1 MHKRMLAATVVATLT
16 GLSSAARA
24 DDDAALAVIRAELAS
39 LQAKVAALEAEQKQK
54 AEAKATST
62 ASAPAADSWTERT
75 RIGGT
80 MFATL
85 SHRQTTDHGERV
97 DPSGF
102 GLDVKRFYLTVDHRL
117 NDTWAANLTT
127 DFSYVANDG
136 TTQVFVKKAY
146 LEGRFGPLATFRA
159 GAANMPWVPLVEDWY
174 GYRFVE
180 NVLVDRL
187 KFGTSTDW
195 GLHLGGDSGLINY
208 QASVVN
214 GAGYKNPSPSGSV
227 DIEARIGV
235 QPIDGLILAA
245 GGYSGRLGKDSEAQP
260 ALHTARRYDA
270 MVGWKRDGLR
280 LGAEWF
286 RADNWKNVATTATDA
301 ASGWS
306 AWASQD
312 FGPAA
317 VFARYDRARPSRDLD
332 PALTDTYW
340 NAGVSFPITKGFRL
354 ALAWKD
360 ARLHNGADIDLRSRE
375 IGAWGE
381 VKF

>member
-1 MHKRMLAATVVATLT
+1 MHTRILATTIAVTLA
-16 GLSSAARA
+16 GLAPAARA
-24 DDDAALAVIRAELAS
+24 ADDAALAALRAELAS
-39 LQAKVAALEAEQKQK
+39 LEAKVAAIEADQAQRGEEN
-54 AEAKATST
+54 AAAP
-62 ASAPAADSWTERT
+62 PAAPSWTERT
-75 RIGGT
+75 KIGGT
-80 MFATL
+80 LFATL
-85 SHRQTTDHGERV
+85 SHRQTSDDGERV

-102 GLDVKRFYLTVDHRL
+102 GLDVKRFYLTVDHRFD
-117 NDTWAANLTT
+117 DTWAANLTT
-127 DFSYVANDG
+127 DFSYLANDG
-136 TTQVFVKKAY
+136 ISQVFVKKAY

-195 GLHLGGDSGLINY
+195 GLHLGGDNGLFNY
-208 QASVVN
+208 QTSVVN

-245 GGYSGRLGKDSEAQP
+245 GGYSGRLGKDSQATP

-270 MVGWKRDGLR
+270 MVGWKRASLR

-306 AWASQD
+306 AWASHD
-312 FGPAA
+312 FGRAA

-332 PALTDTYW
+332 PALTDSYW
-340 NAGVSFPITKGFRL
+340 NLGVSFPIVKGIRL
-354 ALAWKD
+354 ALAYKD
-360 ARLHNGADIDLRSRE
+360 ARQRNGANIDLHSRE

-381 VKF
+381 VRF